1 MTQLEW
7 AKKKKITSEM
17 RRVAR
22 NEGLTP
28 EYIRSCIAEGTVV
41 IPVNVKHRQRNK
53 LRIIGIGKGLRT
65 KVNANIGSSP
75 DKVSLAEEKSKLD
88 AAIEAG
94 ADTVMD
100 LSTGGDIGK
109 IRRMVLQRSILPVG
123 TVPIYQAACE
133 TARKGKKIS
142 KMNVDGI
149 FRIIEQQ
156 AEEGVDFM
164 TVHCGVTRRI
174 VETLRISR
182 RITGI
187 VSRGGAFLAQWIV
200 DNNEENP
207 LYEQFDRLLDIAYK
221 YDVTLSLGD
230 GLRPG
235 CLADATDEV
244 QIAELSVL
252 GELAKRARKRNVQV
266 MIEGPGHVPLNQIE
280 ANVLLEKNLCRGA
293 PFYVLGPL
301 VTDVAPGYDHI
312 VCAIGGAIAA
322 ASGAD
327 FLCYVTPAEHLRLPD
342 VDDVTEG
349 VIATRI
355 AAHAADVA
363 KGVKGALNWDIQIS
377 KARGSLNWKRQERFS
392 INPEKFREERKKS
405 KPKDVRVCTMCG
417 EFCAMRQSSFLSKET
432 KTSPDKSSP
441 CKNRISG
448 ADSHKGGR

>member
-7 AKKKKITSEM
+7 AKKKKITGEI
-17 RRVAR
+17 RTVAA

-28 EYIRSCIAEGTVV
+28 ESIRSSVAEGTVV
-41 IPVNVKHRQRNK
+41 IPSNVNRRQRDRI
-53 LRIIGIGKGLRT
+53 RIIGIGKGLRT

-75 DKVSLAEEKSKLD
+75 DRVSIAEEKRKLD

-94 ADTVMD
+94 ADSVMD
-100 LSTGGDIGK
+100 LSTGGDIEK
-109 IRRMVLQRSILPVG
+109 IRRMVIQRSILPVG
-123 TVPIYQAACE
+123 TVPIYQAVCE
-133 TARKGKKIS
+133 AVRKSVKIGKMDKEDLFS
-142 KMNVDGI
+142 V
-149 FRIIEQQ
+149 IEQQ

-174 VETLRISR
+174 VETLRR
-182 RITGI
+182 NGRITGI

-207 LYEQFDRLLDIAYK
+207 LYEEFDRLLNIAYK

-235 CLADATDEV
+235 CLADATDDA

-252 GELAKRARKRNVQV
+252 GELTRMARERNVQV
-266 MIEGPGHVPLNQIE
+266 MIEGPGHIPLNQIE
-280 ANVLLEKNLCRGA
+280 ANVLLEKRLCAGA

-301 VTDVAPGYDHI
+301 VTDIAPGYDHI
-312 VCAIGGAIAA
+312 ACAIGGALAA

-349 VIATRI
+349 VIAARI
-355 AAHAADVA
+355 AAHSADVA

-377 KARGSLNWKRQERFS
+377 KARSSLNWKRQERFS
-392 INPEKFREERKKS
+392 INPRKFREERKKS
-405 KPKDVRVCTMCG
+405 KPRDSRLCTMCG
-417 EFCAMRQSSFLSKET
+417 EFCAMKQSSLLLKKT
-432 KTSPDKSSP
+432 KF
-441 CKNRISG
+441 
-448 ADSHKGGR
+448 

>member
-1 MTQLEW
+1 MTQLEC

-17 RRVAR
+17 RTVAR

-41 IPVNVKHRQRNK
+41 IPVNVKRRQRNK
-53 LRIIGIGKGLRT
+53 LRILGIGKGLRT

-75 DKVSLAEEKSKLD
+75 DKVNVVEEKNKLD
-88 AAIEAG
+88 AAIAAG
-94 ADTVMD
+94 ADSVMD

-123 TVPIYQAACE
+123 TVPIYQAVCE
-133 TARKGKKIS
+133 AVRRGKKIS
-142 KMNVDGI
+142 KMDVEAI

-174 VETLRISR
+174 VETLRRSGR
-182 RITGI
+182 VTGI
-187 VSRGGAFLAQWIV
+187 VSRGGAFLAQWIA
-200 DNNEENP
+200 DNNGENP
-207 LYEQFDRLLDIAYK
+207 LYGQFDRLLDIAYK

-252 GELAKRARKRNVQV
+252 GELTKRARERNVQV

-280 ANVLLEKNLCRGA
+280 ANVLLEKSLCTGA

-377 KARGSLNWKRQERFS
+377 KARGSLDWKRQERFS
-392 INPEKFREERKKS
+392 INPEKFRKERKKS
-405 KPKDVRVCTMCG
+405 KPKDTQVCTMCG
-417 EFCAMRQSSFLSKET
+417 EFCAMRQSSLLSKKT
-432 KTSPDKSSP
+432 KRSPDKS
-441 CKNRISG
+441 G
-448 ADSHKGGR
+448 A

>member
-7 AKKKKITSEM
+7 AKNKKITSEM
-17 RRVAR
+17 KSVAA

-41 IPVNVKHRQRNK
+41 IPSNVNRRQCNK

-75 DKVSLAEEKSKLD
+75 DRVSLVEEKKKLD

-94 ADTVMD
+94 ADSVMD

-109 IRRMVLQRSILPVG
+109 IRRMVLERSILPVG

-133 TARKGKKIS
+133 TVRKGKRIGKI
-142 KMNVDGI
+142 NVDAI

-156 AEEGVDFM
+156 AEEGADFM
-164 TVHCGVTRRI
+164 TVHCGVTQRI
-174 VETLRISR
+174 VETLRRSR

-187 VSRGGAFLAQWIV
+187 VSRGGVFLAQWII
-200 DNNEENP
+200 DNNKENP

-230 GLRPG
+230 GFRPG

-252 GELAKRARKRNVQV
+252 GELAKMARERNVQV

-280 ANVLLEKNLCRGA
+280 ANVLLEKSLCGGA

-312 VCAIGGAIAA
+312 TCAIGGALAA

-327 FLCYVTPAEHLRLPD
+327 FLCYVTPAEHLHLPD
-342 VDDVTEG
+342 VDDVIEG

-377 KARGSLNWKRQERFS
+377 RARKSLNWKRQERLS
-392 INPEKFREERKKS
+392 INPKKFREERKKS
-405 KPKDVRVCTMCG
+405 KPKNARVCTMCG
-417 EFCAMRQSSFLSKET
+417 EFCAMRQSSLYLKRSQKLSRRL
-432 KTSPDKSSP
+432 KSANP
-441 CKNRISG
+441 
-448 ADSHKGGR
+448 

>member
-17 RRVAR
+17 RKVAR
-22 NEGLTP
+22 DEDLSP

-41 IPVNVKHRQRNK
+41 IPVNVRHRKRNK
-53 LRIIGIGKGLRT
+53 LRIVGIGKGLRT

-75 DKVSLAEEKSKLD
+75 DRVNLAEEKSKLD
-88 AAIEAG
+88 AAIKAG

-100 LSTGGDIGK
+100 LSTGGDIGE
-109 IRRMVLQRSILPVG
+109 IRRMVLVRSILPVG
-123 TVPIYQAACE
+123 TVPIYQSACE

-142 KMNVDGI
+142 KMDIDGI
-149 FRIIEQQ
+149 FRMIKQQ

-174 VETLRISR
+174 VETLRRSR

-187 VSRGGAFLAQWIV
+187 VSRGGAFMAQWIV
-200 DNNEENP
+200 YNNKENP

-252 GELAKRARKRNVQV
+252 GELAKRAHERNVQV
-266 MIEGPGHVPLNQIE
+266 MIEGPGHVPLHQIE
-280 ANVLLEKNLCRGA
+280 ANVLLEKSLCKGA

-301 VTDVAPGYDHI
+301 VTDVAAGYDHI
-312 VCAIGGAIAA
+312 ACAIGGAIAA

-327 FLCYVTPAEHLRLPD
+327 FLCYVTPTEHLRLPG

-377 KARGSLNWKRQERFS
+377 KARSSLNWKRQERFS
-392 INPEKFREERKKS
+392 INPEKFKAERKRS
-405 KPKDVRVCTMCG
+405 KPKDIRVCTMCG
-417 EFCAMRQSSFLSKET
+417 QFCAMRQSSLLYKKT
-432 KTSPDKSSP
+432 KS
-441 CKNRISG
+441 
-448 ADSHKGGR
+448 

>member
-1 MTQLEW
+1 LMTQLEW

-17 RRVAR
+17 KRVAR
-22 NEGLTP
+22 DEGLTP
-28 EYIRSCIAEGTVV
+28 EYIRSCIAEGTIV
-41 IPVNVKHRQRNK
+41 IPVNIKHHRRNK

-75 DKVSLAEEKSKLD
+75 DRVNLMEEKNKLN
-88 AAIEAG
+88 AAIQAG
-94 ADTVMD
+94 ADSVMD
-100 LSTGGDIGK
+100 LSTGGDIEK
-109 IRRMVLQRSILPVG
+109 IRRMVLQRSVLPVG

-142 KMNVDGI
+142 EMSIDGI
-149 FRIIEQQ
+149 FGIIEQQ

-174 VETLRISR
+174 IETLRKSR

-200 DNNEENP
+200 YNNEENP
-207 LYEQFDRLLDIAYK
+207 LYEQFDRLLDIAHK

-252 GELAKRARKRNVQV
+252 GELAKRAQEKNVQV

-280 ANVLLEKNLCRGA
+280 ANVLLEKRLCRGA

-327 FLCYVTPAEHLRLPD
+327 FLCYVTPTEHLRLPG

-363 KGVKGALNWDIQIS
+363 KGIKGASDWDMQIS

-392 INPEKFREERKKS
+392 INPEKFRQERKKS
-405 KPKDVRVCTMCG
+405 KPKDARVCTMCG
-417 EFCAMRQSSFLSKET
+417 EFCAMRQSGLLSKKT
-432 KTSPDKSSP
+432 KF
-441 CKNRISG
+441 
-448 ADSHKGGR
+448 

>member
-17 RRVAR
+17 RKVAR
-22 NEGLTP
+22 DEDLTP

-41 IPVNVKHRQRNK
+41 IPVNLKYHKRKRLQ
-53 LRIIGIGKGLRT
+53 IIGIGKGLRT

-75 DKVSLAEEKSKLD
+75 DRVNLTEEKSKLD
-88 AAIEAG
+88 AAIKAG

-100 LSTGGDIGK
+100 LSTGGDIGE
-109 IRRMVLQRSILPVG
+109 IRRMVLERSILPVG

-142 KMNVDGI
+142 KMDIDEI
-149 FRIIEQQ
+149 FRMIKQQ

-174 VETLRISR
+174 VETLRRSK

-200 DNNEENP
+200 YNNKENP

-252 GELAKRARKRNVQV
+252 GELAKKARERNVQV
-266 MIEGPGHVPLNQIE
+266 MIEGPGHVPLHQIE
-280 ANVLLEKNLCRGA
+280 TNVLLEKSLCKGA

-301 VTDVAPGYDHI
+301 VTDVAAGYDHI
-312 VCAIGGAIAA
+312 ACAIGGAIAA

-327 FLCYVTPAEHLRLPD
+327 FICYVTPAEHLRLPG

-363 KGVKGALNWDIQIS
+363 KGIKGALNWDIQMS
-377 KARGSLNWKRQERFS
+377 KARSSLNWKRQERFS
-392 INPEKFREERKKS
+392 INPEKFRAERKKS
-405 KPKDVRVCTMCG
+405 KPKDIRVCTMCG
-417 EFCAMRQSSFLSKET
+417 EFCAMRQSSLLSKKT
-432 KTSPDKSSP
+432 KS
-441 CKNRISG
+441 
-448 ADSHKGGR
+448 

>member
-1 MTQLEW
+1 LMTQLEW
-7 AKKKKITSEM
+7 AKKKKITDEM
-17 RRVAR
+17 RTVAT

-41 IPVNVKHRQRNK
+41 IPLNIKRRKHKK

-75 DKVSLAEEKSKLD
+75 DRVSIVEEKNKLD
-88 AAIEAG
+88 AAVEAG
-94 ADTVMD
+94 ADSVMD
-100 LSTGGDIGK
+100 LSTGGDIEK
-109 IRRMVLQRSILPVG
+109 IRRTILQHSVLPVG

-133 TARKGKKIS
+133 TVRKGKKIG
-142 KMNVDGI
+142 KMNVDAI

-156 AEEGVDFM
+156 AKEGVDFI
-164 TVHCGVTRRI
+164 TVHCGVTQRI
-174 VETLRISR
+174 VETLRRSG

-187 VSRGGAFLAQWIV
+187 VSRGGVFLAQWIM
-200 DNNEENP
+200 DNDKENP

-252 GELAKRARKRNVQV
+252 GELSRRARERNVQV

-280 ANVLLEKNLCRGA
+280 ANVLLEKSLCRGA

-301 VTDVAPGYDHI
+301 VTDIAPGYDHI
-312 VCAIGGAIAA
+312 VCAIGAAVAA

-327 FLCYVTPAEHLRLPD
+327 FLCYVTPAEHLHLPD

-363 KGVKGALNWDIQIS
+363 KGIKGALNWDIQIS
-377 KARGSLNWKRQERFS
+377 KARKSLNWKRQERLS
-392 INPEKFREERKKS
+392 INPKKFREKRRKW
-405 KPKDVRVCTMCG
+405 KPKDARVCTMCG
-417 EFCAMRQSSFLSKET
+417 EFCAMRQSSLYLK
-432 KTSPDKSSP
+432 
-441 CKNRISG
+441 R
-448 ADSHKGGR
+448 

>member
-17 RRVAR
+17 RKVAR
-22 NEGLTP
+22 DEDLTP

-41 IPVNVKHRQRNK
+41 IPVNLKYHKRKR

-75 DKVSLAEEKSKLD
+75 DRVNLTEEKSKLD
-88 AAIEAG
+88 AAIKAG

-100 LSTGGDIGK
+100 LSTGGDIGE
-109 IRRMVLQRSILPVG
+109 IRRMVLERSILPVG

-142 KMNVDGI
+142 KMDIDGI
-149 FRIIEQQ
+149 FRMIKQQ

-174 VETLRISR
+174 VETLRRSR

-200 DNNEENP
+200 YNNKENP

-252 GELAKRARKRNVQV
+252 GELAKKARERNVQV
-266 MIEGPGHVPLNQIE
+266 MIEGPGHVPLHQIE
-280 ANVLLEKNLCRGA
+280 TNVLLEKSLCKGA

-301 VTDVAPGYDHI
+301 VTDVAAGYDHI
-312 VCAIGGAIAA
+312 ACAIGGAIAA

-327 FLCYVTPAEHLRLPD
+327 FICYVTPTEHLRLPG

-363 KGVKGALNWDIQIS
+363 KGIKGALNWDIQMS
-377 KARGSLNWKRQERFS
+377 KARSSLNWKRQERFS
-392 INPEKFREERKKS
+392 INPEKFRAERKKS

-417 EFCAMRQSSFLSKET
+417 EFCAMKQSSLLSKKT
-432 KTSPDKSSP
+432 KS
-441 CKNRISG
+441 
-448 ADSHKGGR
+448 

>member
-1 MTQLEW
+1 MTQLEL
-7 AKKKKITSEM
+7 AKKKKITGQM
-17 RRVAR
+17 RTVAVS
-22 NEGLTP
+22 EGLTA

-41 IPVNVKHRQRNK
+41 IPLNVKRRNRGN
-53 LRIIGIGKGLRT
+53 LRIVGIGKGLRT

-75 DKVSLAEEKSKLD
+75 DRVSIVEEKKKLD
-88 AAIEAG
+88 AAIQAG

-100 LSTGGDIGK
+100 LSTGGDIQK
-109 IRRMVLQRSILPVG
+109 IRRMILERSILPVG

-133 TARKGKKIS
+133 TVRKGKKIS
-142 KMNVDGI
+142 RMEIDAI
-149 FRIIEQQ
+149 FNIIEQQ

-164 TVHCGVTRRI
+164 TVHAGVTRRI
-174 VETLRISR
+174 VENLRRSG

-187 VSRGGAFLAQWIV
+187 VSRGGVFLAQWIM
-200 DNNEENP
+200 DNNKENP
-207 LYEQFDRLLDIAYK
+207 LYEQFDRLLGIAYK

-244 QIAELSVL
+244 QLAELSVL
-252 GELAKRARKRNVQV
+252 GELAKMARERSVQV

-293 PFYVLGPL
+293 PFYLLGPL

-312 VCAIGGAIAA
+312 VSAIGAAIAA

-327 FLCYVTPAEHLRLPD
+327 FLCYVTPAEHLHLPE

-349 VIATRI
+349 VVATRI

-363 KGVKGALNWDIQIS
+363 KGVKGALNWDIKIS
-377 KARGSLNWKRQERFS
+377 RARKSLNWKRQEMLS
-392 INPEKFREERKKS
+392 INPQKFRQERKKT

-417 EFCAMRQSSFLSKET
+417 EFCAMRQSSLFLK
-432 KTSPDKSSP
+432 
-441 CKNRISG
+441 R
-448 ADSHKGGR
+448 

>member
-1 MTQLEW
+1 MTQLEL

-17 RRVAR
+17 RTVAR
-22 NEGLTP
+22 SEGLTP
-28 EYIRSCIAEGTVV
+28 ELIRSSMAEGTMV
-41 IPVNVKHRQRNK
+41 IPSNVNRHQRSG
-53 LRIIGIGKGLRT
+53 LRIMGVGKGLRT

-75 DKVSLAEEKSKLD
+75 DRVSLVGERRKLD

-94 ADTVMD
+94 ADSVMD

-109 IRRMVLQRSILPVG
+109 IRKMVLQRSILPVG

-133 TARKGKKIS
+133 TVRKSRKIGK
-142 KMNVDGI
+142 MDVDAI
-149 FRIIEQQ
+149 FSVIEQQ

-174 VETLRISR
+174 VKTLRR
-182 RITGI
+182 LNRITGV

-200 DNNEENP
+200 DNNKENP

-235 CLADATDEV
+235 CLADATDEA

-252 GELAKRARKRNVQV
+252 GELAKIARERNVQV
-266 MIEGPGHVPLNQIE
+266 MIEGPGHIPLNQIE
-280 ANVLLEKNLCRGA
+280 ANVLLEKRLCGEA

-312 VCAIGGAIAA
+312 ACAIGGAVAA

-349 VIATRI
+349 VIAARI
-355 AAHAADVA
+355 AAHSADVV

-377 KARGSLNWKRQERFS
+377 KARSSLNWKSQERFS
-392 INPEKFREERKKS
+392 INPKKFREERKKS
-405 KPKDVRVCTMCG
+405 KPKNARLCTMCG
-417 EFCAMRQSSFLSKET
+417 EFCALRQSGLLLKKKKF
-432 KTSPDKSSP
+432 
-441 CKNRISG
+441 
-448 ADSHKGGR
+448 

>member
-1 MTQLEW
+1 MTQLER
-7 AKKKKITSEM
+7 AKNKKTTTEM
-17 RRVAR
+17 KRVAR
-22 NEGLTP
+22 DEGLTP
-28 EYIRSCIAEGTVV
+28 EYIRSCIAEGTIV
-41 IPVNVKHRQRNK
+41 IPVNIKRHRRNK

-75 DKVSLAEEKSKLD
+75 DRVNLMEEKNKLN
-88 AAIEAG
+88 AAIQAG
-94 ADTVMD
+94 ADSVMD
-100 LSTGGDIGK
+100 LSTGGDIEK
-109 IRRMVLQRSILPVG
+109 IRRMVLQRSVLPVG

-142 KMNVDGI
+142 EMSTDGI
-149 FRIIEQQ
+149 FGIIEQQ

-164 TVHCGVTRRI
+164 TVHCGVTGRI
-174 VETLRISR
+174 IETLRKSR

-200 DNNEENP
+200 YNNEENP

-244 QIAELSVL
+244 QIGELSIL
-252 GELAKRARKRNVQV
+252 GELAKRAQEKNVQV

-280 ANVLLEKNLCRGA
+280 ANVLLEKRLCRGA

-327 FLCYVTPAEHLRLPD
+327 FLCYVTPTEHLRLPG

-363 KGVKGALNWDIQIS
+363 KGIKGASDWDMQIS

-392 INPEKFREERKKS
+392 INPEKFRQERKKS
-405 KPKDVRVCTMCG
+405 KPKDARVCTMCG
-417 EFCAMRQSSFLSKET
+417 EFCAMRQSGLLSKKT
-432 KTSPDKSSP
+432 KF
-441 CKNRISG
+441 
-448 ADSHKGGR
+448 

>member
-7 AKKKKITSEM
+7 AKKKKITREM
-17 RRVAR
+17 EVVAR

-28 EYIRSCIAEGTVV
+28 EYIRSCIAEGTAV
-41 IPVNVKHRQRNK
+41 IPLNRRRHNK
-53 LRIIGIGKGLRT
+53 LRIIGIGKGLKT

-75 DKVSLAEEKSKLD
+75 DRVSLVEEKNKLN

-94 ADTVMD
+94 ADSVMD

-109 IRRMVLQRSILPVG
+109 IRRMVLERSILPVG

-133 TARKGKKIS
+133 TVRRGKRIG
-142 KMNVDGI
+142 KMEIDGI
-149 FRIIEQQ
+149 FRIIEEQ

-174 VETLRISR
+174 VETLRR
-182 RITGI
+182 NKRITGI
-187 VSRGGAFLAQWIV
+187 VSRGGVFLAQWII
-200 DNNEENP
+200 DNNKENP

-252 GELAKRARKRNVQV
+252 GELAKRARERNVQV
-266 MIEGPGHVPLNQIE
+266 MIEGPGHMPLNQIS
-280 ANVLLEKNLCRGA
+280 ANVLLEKSLCGGA

-301 VTDVAPGYDHI
+301 VTDIAPGYDHI
-312 VCAIGGAIAA
+312 VSAIGGAVAA
-322 ASGAD
+322 LSGAD
-327 FLCYVTPAEHLRLPD
+327 FLCYVTPAEHLHLPD
-342 VDDVTEG
+342 VDDVSEG
-349 VIATRI
+349 VIAARI

-363 KGVKGALNWDIQIS
+363 KGIKGALDWDIRIS
-377 KARGSLNWKRQERFS
+377 RARKSLNWKRQEELS
-392 INPEKFREERKKS
+392 INPKKFKQERKKS
-405 KPKDVRVCTMCG
+405 KPKDARVCTMCG
-417 EFCAMRQSSFLSKET
+417 EFCAMRQTQF
-432 KTSPDKSSP
+432 
-441 CKNRISG
+441 IF
-448 ADSHKGGR
+448 KGGRKDAL

>member
-1 MTQLEW
+1 MTQLEC

-17 RRVAR
+17 RTVAR

-41 IPVNVKHRQRNK
+41 IPFNVNRPQRSK
-53 LRIIGIGKGLRT
+53 LRIVGIGKGLRT

-75 DKVSLAEEKSKLD
+75 DRVSLVEEKNKLE

-94 ADTVMD
+94 ADSVMD

-109 IRRMVLQRSILPVG
+109 IRSTVLKRSILPVG
-123 TVPIYQAACE
+123 TVPIYQVACE
-133 TARKGKKIS
+133 TVRKGRKIGEID
-142 KMNVDGI
+142 VDDI
-149 FRIIEQQ
+149 FYIIEQQ
-156 AEEGVDFM
+156 AKEGVDFM
-164 TVHCGVTRRI
+164 TVHCGVTKRI
-174 VETLRISR
+174 VETLTRSR

-187 VSRGGAFLAQWIV
+187 VSRGGVFLVQWIM
-200 DNNEENP
+200 DNNKENP

-252 GELAKRARKRNVQV
+252 GELAKMARERNVQV

-280 ANVLLEKNLCRGA
+280 ANVLLEKSLCAGA
-293 PFYVLGPL
+293 PFYLLGPL

-312 VCAIGGAIAA
+312 ACAIGGAVAA

-349 VIATRI
+349 VIAARI

-363 KGVKGALNWDIQIS
+363 KGVKGALDWDIEIS
-377 KARGSLNWKRQERFS
+377 KARKSLNWKRQERFS
-392 INPEKFREERKKS
+392 INPKKFRQERKKS
-405 KPKDVRVCTMCG
+405 KPKDARVCTMCG
-417 EFCAMRQSSFLSKET
+417 EFCAMRQSSLYLK
-432 KTSPDKSSP
+432 
-441 CKNRISG
+441 R
-448 ADSHKGGR
+448 

>member
-7 AKKKKITSEM
+7 AKNKKITSEM
-17 RRVAR
+17 KSVAA

-41 IPVNVKHRQRNK
+41 IPSNVNRRQCNK

-75 DKVSLAEEKSKLD
+75 DRVSLVEEKKKLD

-94 ADTVMD
+94 ADSVMD

-109 IRRMVLQRSILPVG
+109 IRRMVLERSILPVG

-133 TARKGKKIS
+133 TVRKGKRIGKI
-142 KMNVDGI
+142 NVDAI

-164 TVHCGVTRRI
+164 TVHCGVTQRI
-174 VETLRISR
+174 VETLRRSR

-187 VSRGGAFLAQWIV
+187 VSRGGVFLAQWII
-200 DNNEENP
+200 DNNKENP

-252 GELAKRARKRNVQV
+252 GELAKMARERNVQV

-280 ANVLLEKNLCRGA
+280 ANVLLEKSLCGGA

-312 VCAIGGAIAA
+312 TCAIGGALAA

-327 FLCYVTPAEHLRLPD
+327 FLCYVTPAEHLHLPD
-342 VDDVTEG
+342 VDDVIEG

-377 KARGSLNWKRQERFS
+377 RARKSLNWKRQERLS
-392 INPEKFREERKKS
+392 INPKKFREERKKS
-405 KPKDVRVCTMCG
+405 KPKDGRVCTMCG
-417 EFCAMRQSSFLSKET
+417 EFCAMRQSSLYLKRSQKLSRRL
-432 KTSPDKSSP
+432 KSATP
-441 CKNRISG
+441 
-448 ADSHKGGR
+448 

>member
-17 RRVAR
+17 RKVAR
-22 NEGLTP
+22 DEDLTP
-28 EYIRSCIAEGTVV
+28 EYVRSCIAEGTVV
-41 IPVNVKHRQRNK
+41 IPVNIKHHKRNR
-53 LRIIGIGKGLRT
+53 LRIIGIGKGLRI

-75 DKVSLAEEKSKLD
+75 DRVNLAEEKSKLD
-88 AAIEAG
+88 AAIKAG

-100 LSTGGDIGK
+100 LSTGGDIGE
-109 IRRMVLQRSILPVG
+109 IRRMVLERSILPVG

-142 KMNVDGI
+142 KMDIDGI
-149 FRIIEQQ
+149 FRMIKQQ

-174 VETLRISR
+174 VETLRRSR

-200 DNNEENP
+200 YNNKENP

-252 GELAKRARKRNVQV
+252 GELAKRARERNVQV
-266 MIEGPGHVPLNQIE
+266 MIEGPGHVPLHQIE
-280 ANVLLEKNLCRGA
+280 TNVLLEKNLCKGA

-301 VTDVAPGYDHI
+301 VTDVAAGYDHI
-312 VCAIGGAIAA
+312 ACAIGGAIAA

-327 FLCYVTPAEHLRLPD
+327 FLCYVTPTEHLRLPG

-363 KGVKGALNWDIQIS
+363 KGIKGALNWDIQMS
-377 KARGSLNWKRQERFS
+377 KARSSLNWKRQERFS
-392 INPEKFREERKKS
+392 INPEKFRAERKKS

-417 EFCAMRQSSFLSKET
+417 EFCAMRQSSLLSKKT
-432 KTSPDKSSP
+432 KS
-441 CKNRISG
+441 
-448 ADSHKGGR
+448 

>member
-7 AKKKKITSEM
+7 AKEKKITSET
-17 RRVAR
+17 RTVAA

-28 EYIRSCIAEGTVV
+28 EYIRSCVAEGTVV
-41 IPVNVKHRQRNK
+41 IPLNVKRRKYKK

-75 DKVSLAEEKSKLD
+75 DRVSIVGEKDKLD
-88 AAIEAG
+88 AAVEAG
-94 ADTVMD
+94 ADSVMD
-100 LSTGGDIGK
+100 LSTGGDIEK
-109 IRRMVLQRSILPVG
+109 IRRTILQHSVLPVG

-133 TARKGKKIS
+133 TVRKGNKIG
-142 KMNVDGI
+142 KMNVDAI

-156 AEEGVDFM
+156 AKEGVDFM
-164 TVHCGVTRRI
+164 TVHCGVTQRI
-174 VETLRISR
+174 VETLRRSG

-187 VSRGGAFLAQWIV
+187 VSRGGVFLAQWIM
-200 DNNEENP
+200 DNNKENP

-230 GLRPG
+230 GFRPG

-252 GELAKRARKRNVQV
+252 GELSKRARERNVQL

-280 ANVLLEKNLCRGA
+280 ANVLLEKSLCRGA

-301 VTDVAPGYDHI
+301 VTDIAPGYDHI
-312 VCAIGGAIAA
+312 VCAIGAAVAA

-327 FLCYVTPAEHLRLPD
+327 FLCYVTPAEHLHLPD

-363 KGVKGALNWDIQIS
+363 KGIKGALNWDIQIS
-377 KARGSLNWKRQERFS
+377 KTRKSLDWKRQERLS
-392 INPEKFREERKKS
+392 INPKKFREERRKS
-405 KPKDVRVCTMCG
+405 KPKDARVCTMCG
-417 EFCAMRQSSFLSKET
+417 EFCAMRQSSLYLK
-432 KTSPDKSSP
+432 
-441 CKNRISG
+441 R
-448 ADSHKGGR
+448 

>member
-17 RRVAR
+17 RAVAA

-28 EYIRSCIAEGTVV
+28 EHIRSCIAEGTVV
-41 IPVNVKHRQRNK
+41 IPSNINRRQHNK

-75 DKVSLAEEKSKLD
+75 DRVSVVEEKNKLD

-100 LSTGGDIGK
+100 LSTGGDIEK
-109 IRRMVLQRSILPVG
+109 IRRMVLERSILPVG

-133 TARKGKKIS
+133 TVRRGKKID
-142 KMNVDGI
+142 KMGIDAI

-174 VETLRISR
+174 VETLRR
-182 RITGI
+182 RERITGI
-187 VSRGGAFLAQWIV
+187 VSRGGVFLAQWII

-207 LYEQFDRLLDIAYK
+207 LYEQFDRLLDIACK

-252 GELAKRARKRNVQV
+252 GELAKMARERNVQV

-280 ANVLLEKNLCRGA
+280 ANVLLEKSLCGGA
-293 PFYVLGPL
+293 PFYLLGPL

-312 VCAIGGAIAA
+312 VSAIGGAVAA
-322 ASGAD
+322 VSGAD
-327 FLCYVTPAEHLRLPD
+327 FLCYVTPAEHLHLPD

-363 KGVKGALNWDIQIS
+363 KGVKGALDWDIQIS
-377 KARGSLNWKRQERFS
+377 KARKSLNWKRQERLS
-392 INPEKFREERKKS
+392 INPKKFKEERKKS
-405 KPKDVRVCTMCG
+405 KPKDAHVCTMCG
-417 EFCAMRQSSFLSKET
+417 EFCAMRQSSLYLKRSQKLSR
-432 KTSPDKSSP
+432 SD
-441 CKNRISG
+441 
-448 ADSHKGGR
+448 

>member
-17 RRVAR
+17 RKVAR
-22 NEGLTP
+22 DEDLTP
-28 EYIRSCIAEGTVV
+28 EYVRSCIAEGTVV
-41 IPVNVKHRQRNK
+41 IPVNIKHHKRNR
-53 LRIIGIGKGLRT
+53 LRIIGIGRGLRT

-75 DKVSLAEEKSKLD
+75 DRVNLAEEKSKLD
-88 AAIEAG
+88 AAIKAG

-100 LSTGGDIGK
+100 LSTGGDIGE
-109 IRRMVLQRSILPVG
+109 IRRMVLERSILPVG

-133 TARKGKKIS
+133 TARKGKKIN
-142 KMNVDGI
+142 KMDIDGI
-149 FRIIEQQ
+149 FRMIKQQ

-174 VETLRISR
+174 VETLRRSR

-200 DNNEENP
+200 YNNKENP

-235 CLADATDEV
+235 CLADATDEA

-252 GELAKRARKRNVQV
+252 GELAKRARERNVQV
-266 MIEGPGHVPLNQIE
+266 MIEGPGHVPLHQIE
-280 ANVLLEKNLCRGA
+280 TNVLLEKSLCKGA

-301 VTDVAPGYDHI
+301 VTDVAAGYDHI
-312 VCAIGGAIAA
+312 ACAIGGAIAA
-322 ASGAD
+322 VSGAD
-327 FLCYVTPAEHLRLPD
+327 FLCYVTPTEHLRLPG

-363 KGVKGALNWDIQIS
+363 KGIKGALNWDIQMS
-377 KARGSLNWKRQERFS
+377 KARSSLNWKRQERFS
-392 INPEKFREERKKS
+392 INPEKFRAERKKS

-417 EFCAMRQSSFLSKET
+417 EFCAMRQSSLLSKKT
-432 KTSPDKSSP
+432 KS
-441 CKNRISG
+441 
-448 ADSHKGGR
+448 

>member
-7 AKKKKITSEM
+7 AKEKKITSET
-17 RRVAR
+17 RTVAA

-41 IPVNVKHRQRNK
+41 IPINVKRRKYKK

-75 DKVSLAEEKSKLD
+75 DRVSIVEEKDKLD
-88 AAIEAG
+88 AAVEAG
-94 ADTVMD
+94 ADSVMD
-100 LSTGGDIGK
+100 LSTGGDIEK
-109 IRRMVLQRSILPVG
+109 IRRTILQHSVLPIG

-133 TARKGKKIS
+133 TVRKGNKIG
-142 KMNVDGI
+142 KMNVDAI

-156 AEEGVDFM
+156 AKEGVDFM
-164 TVHCGVTRRI
+164 TVHCGVTQRI
-174 VETLRISR
+174 VETLRRSG

-187 VSRGGAFLAQWIV
+187 VSRGGVFLAQWIM
-200 DNNEENP
+200 DNNKENP

-230 GLRPG
+230 GFRPG

-252 GELAKRARKRNVQV
+252 GELSKRARERNVQL

-280 ANVLLEKNLCRGA
+280 TNVLLEKSLCRGA

-301 VTDVAPGYDHI
+301 VTDIAPGYDHI
-312 VCAIGGAIAA
+312 VCAIGAAVAA

-327 FLCYVTPAEHLRLPD
+327 FLCYVTPAEHLHLPD

-355 AAHAADVA
+355 AAHAGDVA
-363 KGVKGALNWDIQIS
+363 KGIKGALNWDIQIS
-377 KARGSLNWKRQERFS
+377 KARKSLNWKRQERLS
-392 INPEKFREERKKS
+392 INPKKFREERRKS
-405 KPKDVRVCTMCG
+405 KPKDARVCTMCG
-417 EFCAMRQSSFLSKET
+417 EFCAMRQSNLYLK
-432 KTSPDKSSP
+432 
-441 CKNRISG
+441 R
-448 ADSHKGGR
+448 

>member
-1 MTQLEW
+1 MTQLER
-7 AKKKKITSEM
+7 AKNKKITREM
-17 RRVAR
+17 KSVAA

-41 IPVNVKHRQRNK
+41 IPSNVNRRQRNK
-53 LRIIGIGKGLRT
+53 LRIIGIGKGLKT

-75 DKVSLAEEKSKLD
+75 DRVSLLEEKKKLD

-94 ADTVMD
+94 ADSVMD

-109 IRRMVLQRSILPVG
+109 IRRMVLERSILPVG

-133 TARKGKKIS
+133 TVRKGRRIG
-142 KMNVDGI
+142 KMNVDAI
-149 FRIIEQQ
+149 FRMIEQQ

-164 TVHCGVTRRI
+164 TVHCGVTQRV
-174 VETLRISR
+174 VETLRRSG

-187 VSRGGAFLAQWIV
+187 VSRGGVFLAQWIV

-207 LYEQFDRLLDIAYK
+207 LYEEFDRLLKIAYK

-252 GELAKRARKRNVQV
+252 GELARMARESNVQV

-280 ANVLLEKNLCRGA
+280 ANVLLEKSLCRGA
-293 PFYVLGPL
+293 PFFLLGPL

-312 VCAIGGAIAA
+312 VCAIGGALAA

-327 FLCYVTPAEHLRLPD
+327 FLCYVTPAEHLHLPD
-342 VDDVTEG
+342 VDDVIEG
-349 VIATRI
+349 VIAARI
-355 AAHAADVA
+355 AGHAADVA

-377 KARGSLNWKRQERFS
+377 RARKSLNWKRQESLS
-392 INPEKFREERKKS
+392 INPKKFRDERKKS
-405 KPKDVRVCTMCG
+405 KPKNARVCTMCG
-417 EFCAMRQSSFLSKET
+417 EFCAMRQSSLYLK
-432 KTSPDKSSP
+432 
-441 CKNRISG
+441 RG
-448 ADSHKGGR
+448 L

>member
-17 RRVAR
+17 RKVAR
-22 NEGLTP
+22 DEDLTP
-28 EYIRSCIAEGTVV
+28 EYVRSCIAEGTVV
-41 IPVNVKHRQRNK
+41 IPVNIKHHKRNR
-53 LRIIGIGKGLRT
+53 LRIIGIGKGLRI

-75 DKVSLAEEKSKLD
+75 DRVNLAEEKSKLD
-88 AAIEAG
+88 AAIKAG

-100 LSTGGDIGK
+100 LSTGGDIGE
-109 IRRMVLQRSILPVG
+109 IRRMVLERSILPVG

-142 KMNVDGI
+142 KMDIDGI
-149 FRIIEQQ
+149 FRMIKQQ

-174 VETLRISR
+174 VETLRRSR

-200 DNNEENP
+200 YNNKENP

-252 GELAKRARKRNVQV
+252 GELAKRARERNVQV
-266 MIEGPGHVPLNQIE
+266 MIEGPGHVPLHQIE
-280 ANVLLEKNLCRGA
+280 TNVLLEKNLCKGA

-301 VTDVAPGYDHI
+301 VTDVAAGYDHI
-312 VCAIGGAIAA
+312 ACAIGGAIAA

-327 FLCYVTPAEHLRLPD
+327 FLCYVTPTEHLRLS
-342 VDDVTEG
+342 TF
-349 VIATRI
+349 A
-355 AAHAADVA
+355 
-363 KGVKGALNWDIQIS
+363 
-377 KARGSLNWKRQERFS
+377 
-392 INPEKFREERKKS
+392 
-405 KPKDVRVCTMCG
+405 
-417 EFCAMRQSSFLSKET
+417 
-432 KTSPDKSSP
+432 SPVWMM
-441 CKNRISG
+441 
-448 ADSHKGGR
+448 

>member
-7 AKKKKITSEM
+7 AKKKKITNEM
-17 RRVAR
+17 RKVAR
-22 NEGLTP
+22 DEDLTP

-41 IPVNVKHRQRNK
+41 IPVNAKHHKRNK
-53 LRIIGIGKGLRT
+53 LRIVGIGKGLRT

-75 DKVSLAEEKSKLD
+75 DRVNLAEEKSKID
-88 AAIEAG
+88 AATKAG

-100 LSTGGDIGK
+100 LSTGGDIGE
-109 IRRMVLQRSILPVG
+109 IRRMVLERSILPVG

-142 KMNVDGI
+142 KMDIDGI
-149 FRIIEQQ
+149 FRMIKQQ

-174 VETLRISR
+174 VETLRRSR

-200 DNNEENP
+200 YNNKENP
-207 LYEQFDRLLDIAYK
+207 LYEQFDSLLDIAYK

-252 GELAKRARKRNVQV
+252 GELAKRAQERNVQV
-266 MIEGPGHVPLNQIE
+266 MIEGPGHVPLHQIE
-280 ANVLLEKNLCRGA
+280 TNVLLEKSLCKGA
-293 PFYVLGPL
+293 PFYALGPL
-301 VTDVAPGYDHI
+301 VTDVAAGYDHI
-312 VCAIGGAIAA
+312 ACAIGGAIAA

-327 FLCYVTPAEHLRLPD
+327 FLCYVTPTEHLRLPG

-363 KGVKGALNWDIQIS
+363 KGIKGALNWDIQMS
-377 KARGSLNWKRQERFS
+377 KARSSLNWKRQERFS
-392 INPEKFREERKKS
+392 INPEKFRAERKKS

-417 EFCAMRQSSFLSKET
+417 EFCAMRQSSLLSKKT
-432 KTSPDKSSP
+432 KS
-441 CKNRISG
+441 
-448 ADSHKGGR
+448 

>member
-7 AKKKKITSEM
+7 AKKKKITREM
-17 RRVAR
+17 RKVAADER
-22 NEGLTP
+22 LTP
-28 EYIRSCIAEGTVV
+28 EYLRSCIAEGTVV
-41 IPVNVKHRQRNK
+41 IPCNVNRRQGNK

-75 DKVSLAEEKSKLD
+75 DRVSVVEEKSKLD

-94 ADTVMD
+94 ADSVMD
-100 LSTGGDIGK
+100 LSTGGNIGK
-109 IRRMVLQRSILPVG
+109 MRSMVLERSILPVG

-133 TARKGKKIS
+133 TVYKGEKIG
-142 KMNVDGI
+142 KMDVKVI

-156 AEEGVDFM
+156 AKEGVDFM
-164 TVHCGVTRRI
+164 TVHCGVTQRI
-174 VETLRISR
+174 VETLRRSG

-187 VSRGGAFLAQWIV
+187 VSRGGVFLAQWIM
-200 DNNEENP
+200 DNNGENP

-252 GELAKRARKRNVQV
+252 GELARMARERNVQV

-280 ANVLLEKNLCRGA
+280 ANVLLEKSLCGGA
-293 PFYVLGPL
+293 PFYLLGPL

-312 VCAIGGAIAA
+312 ACAIGGAVAA

-327 FLCYVTPAEHLRLPD
+327 FLCYVTPAEHIRLPD
-342 VDDVTEG
+342 VNDVTEG

-377 KARGSLNWKRQERFS
+377 KARKSLNWKRQERFS
-392 INPEKFREERKKS
+392 INPKKFRQERKKS
-405 KPKDVRVCTMCG
+405 KPKDARVCTMCG
-417 EFCAMRQSSFLSKET
+417 EFCAMRQSSLYLK
-432 KTSPDKSSP
+432 K
-441 CKNRISG
+441 
-448 ADSHKGGR
+448 

>member
-1 MTQLEW
+1 MTQLEL
-7 AKKKKITSEM
+7 AKKKKITGEM
-17 RRVAR
+17 RTVAT

-28 EYIRSCIAEGTVV
+28 EFIRSCVAEGTVV
-41 IPVNVKHRQRNK
+41 IPSNVNRRHRDR

-75 DKVSLAEEKSKLD
+75 DRVSIAEEKSKLD

-94 ADTVMD
+94 ADSVMD
-100 LSTGGDIGK
+100 LSTGGDIRK
-109 IRRMVLQRSILPVG
+109 IRRMVLERSILPVG
-123 TVPIYQAACE
+123 TVPIYQAVCE
-133 TARKGKKIS
+133 TVRKSGKIA
-142 KMNVDGI
+142 KMDREDI
-149 FRIIEQQ
+149 FGIIERQ

-164 TVHCGVTRRI
+164 TVHCGVTRKI
-174 VETLRISR
+174 VETLRRSG

-187 VSRGGAFLAQWIV
+187 VSRGGAFLAQWMV

-207 LYEQFDRLLDIAYK
+207 LYEQFDKLLNIVYK

-235 CLADATDEV
+235 CLADATDEA

-252 GELAKRARKRNVQV
+252 GELTKMARKRNVQV
-266 MIEGPGHVPLNQIE
+266 MIEGPGHIPLNQIE
-280 ANVLLEKNLCRGA
+280 ANVLLEKRLCAGA

-301 VTDVAPGYDHI
+301 VTDIAPGYDHI
-312 VCAIGGAIAA
+312 ACAIGGAVAA

-349 VIATRI
+349 VIAARI
-355 AAHAADVA
+355 AAHSADVA
-363 KGVKGALNWDIQIS
+363 KGVKGALKWDMQIA

-392 INPEKFREERKKS
+392 INPKKFRQERKKS
-405 KPKDVRVCTMCG
+405 KPKDARLCTMCG
-417 EFCAMRQSSFLSKET
+417 EFCAMKQSSLLFK
-432 KTSPDKSSP
+432 KRKF
-441 CKNRISG
+441 
-448 ADSHKGGR
+448 

>member
-17 RRVAR
+17 RAVAA

-41 IPVNVKHRQRNK
+41 IPFNINRRQHNK

-75 DKVSLAEEKSKLD
+75 DKVSLVEEKNKLD

-94 ADTVMD
+94 ADSVMD
-100 LSTGGDIGK
+100 LSTGGDIEK
-109 IRRMVLQRSILPVG
+109 IRRMVLERSILPVG

-133 TARKGKKIS
+133 TVRRRKKIS
-142 KMNVDGI
+142 KMGIDAI

-174 VETLRISR
+174 VETLRR
-182 RITGI
+182 RERITGI
-187 VSRGGAFLAQWIV
+187 VSRGGVFLAQWII

-207 LYEQFDRLLDIAYK
+207 LYEQFDRLLDIASK

-252 GELAKRARKRNVQV
+252 GELAKMAREKNVQV

-280 ANVLLEKNLCRGA
+280 ANVLLEKSLCGGA
-293 PFYVLGPL
+293 PFYLLGPL

-312 VCAIGGAIAA
+312 VSAIGGAVAA
-322 ASGAD
+322 VSGAD
-327 FLCYVTPAEHLRLPD
+327 FLCYVTPAEHLHLPD
-342 VDDVTEG
+342 VNDVTEG

-363 KGVKGALNWDIQIS
+363 KGVKGALDWDIQIS
-377 KARGSLNWKRQERFS
+377 KARKSLNWKRQGKLS
-392 INPEKFREERKKS
+392 INPKKFKEERKKS
-405 KPKDVRVCTMCG
+405 KPKDARVCTMCG
-417 EFCAMRQSSFLSKET
+417 EFCAMRQSSLYLKRSQKLLR
-432 KTSPDKSSP
+432 SD
-441 CKNRISG
+441 
-448 ADSHKGGR
+448 

>member
-17 RRVAR
+17 RKVAR
-22 NEGLTP
+22 DEDLTP
-28 EYIRSCIAEGTVV
+28 EYVRSCIAEGTVV
-41 IPVNVKHRQRNK
+41 IPVNLKYHKRKR

-75 DKVSLAEEKSKLD
+75 DRVNLAEEKSKLD
-88 AAIEAG
+88 AAIRAG

-100 LSTGGDIGK
+100 LSTGGDIGE
-109 IRRMVLQRSILPVG
+109 IRRMVLERSILPVG

-133 TARKGKKIS
+133 TARKGKKIN
-142 KMNVDGI
+142 KMDIDGI
-149 FRIIEQQ
+149 FRMIKQQ

-174 VETLRISR
+174 VETLRRSR

-187 VSRGGAFLAQWIV
+187 VSRGGAFLAQWMV
-200 DNNEENP
+200 YNNKENP

-252 GELAKRARKRNVQV
+252 GELAKRARERNVQV
-266 MIEGPGHVPLNQIE
+266 MIEGPGHVPLHQIE
-280 ANVLLEKNLCRGA
+280 TNVLLEKNLCKGA

-301 VTDVAPGYDHI
+301 VTDVAAGYDHI
-312 VCAIGGAIAA
+312 ACAIGGAIAA
-322 ASGAD
+322 VSGAD
-327 FLCYVTPAEHLRLPD
+327 FLCYVTPTEHLRLPG

-363 KGVKGALNWDIQIS
+363 KGIKGALNWDIQMS
-377 KARGSLNWKRQERFS
+377 KARSSLNWKRQERFS
-392 INPEKFREERKKS
+392 INPEKFRAERKKS

-417 EFCAMRQSSFLSKET
+417 EFCAMRQSSLLSKKT
-432 KTSPDKSSP
+432 KS
-441 CKNRISG
+441 
-448 ADSHKGGR
+448 

>member
-1 MTQLEW
+1 MTQLES

-22 NEGLTP
+22 DEELTP
-28 EYIRSCIAEGTVV
+28 EYIRSRIAEGTVV
-41 IPVNVKHRQRNK
+41 IPVNVKHRKLNK
-53 LRIIGIGKGLRT
+53 LRIVAIGKGLRT

-75 DKVSLAEEKSKLD
+75 DRVNLAEEKSKLD
-88 AAIEAG
+88 AAIKAG

-109 IRRMVLQRSILPVG
+109 IRRKILQRSVVPVG

-133 TARKGKKIS
+133 TARKGRKIS
-142 KMNVDGI
+142 KMDIENI
-149 FRIIEQQ
+149 FSIIEQQ

-164 TVHCGVTRRI
+164 TVHCGVTRKI
-174 VETLRISR
+174 IETLRKSR

-187 VSRGGAFLAQWIV
+187 VSRGGAFLAQWMV
-200 DNNEENP
+200 DNNRENP
-207 LYEQFDRLLDIAYK
+207 LYEQFDRLLDIAYE

-235 CLADATDEV
+235 CLADATDKV

-252 GELAKRARKRNVQV
+252 GKLAKRARERNVQV
-266 MIEGPGHVPLNQIE
+266 IIEGPGHVPLHQI
-280 ANVLLEKNLCRGA
+280 AVNVSLEKSLCEGA

-301 VTDVAPGYDHI
+301 VTDVAAGYDHI
-312 VCAIGGAIAA
+312 ACAIGGAIAA

-327 FLCYVTPAEHLRLPD
+327 FLCYVTPTEHLRLPG
-342 VDDVTEG
+342 VDDVAEG

-363 KGVKGALNWDIQIS
+363 KGVKGALNWDIQMS
-377 KARGSLNWKRQERFS
+377 RARSSLNWKRQERFS
-392 INPEKFREERKKS
+392 INPEKFRAERKKS

-417 EFCAMRQSSFLSKET
+417 EFCAMRQSSFLSQKRR
-432 KTSPDKSSP
+432 S
-441 CKNRISG
+441 
-448 ADSHKGGR
+448 

>member
-1 MTQLEW
+1 MTQLEL
-7 AKKKKITSEM
+7 AKKKKITGQM
-17 RRVAR
+17 RTVAVS
-22 NEGLTP
+22 EGLTA

-41 IPVNVKHRQRNK
+41 IPLNVKRRNRGN
-53 LRIIGIGKGLRT
+53 LRIVGIGKGLRT

-75 DKVSLAEEKSKLD
+75 DRVSIAEEKKKLD
-88 AAIEAG
+88 AAIQAG

-100 LSTGGDIGK
+100 LSTGGDIQK
-109 IRRMVLQRSILPVG
+109 IRRMILERSILPVG

-133 TARKGKKIS
+133 TVRKGKKIS
-142 KMNVDGI
+142 RMEIDAI
-149 FRIIEQQ
+149 FNIIEQQ

-164 TVHCGVTRRI
+164 TVHAGVTRRI
-174 VETLRISR
+174 VENLRRSG

-187 VSRGGAFLAQWIV
+187 VSRGGVFLAQWIM
-200 DNNEENP
+200 DNNKENP
-207 LYEQFDRLLDIAYK
+207 LYEQFDRLLGIAYK

-244 QIAELSVL
+244 QLAELSVL
-252 GELAKRARKRNVQV
+252 GELAKMARERSVQV

-293 PFYVLGPL
+293 PFYLLGPL

-312 VCAIGGAIAA
+312 VSAIGAAIAA

-327 FLCYVTPAEHLRLPD
+327 FLCYVTPAEHLHLPE

-349 VIATRI
+349 VVAARI

-363 KGVKGALNWDIQIS
+363 KGVKGALNWDIKIS
-377 KARGSLNWKRQERFS
+377 RARKSLNWKRQEMLS
-392 INPEKFREERKKS
+392 INPQKFRQERKKT
-405 KPKDVRVCTMCG
+405 KPKDARVCTMCG
-417 EFCAMRQSSFLSKET
+417 EFCAMRQSSLFLK
-432 KTSPDKSSP
+432 
-441 CKNRISG
+441 R
-448 ADSHKGGR
+448 